1 MKEKVLAAL
10 SAINGQYNFPKEQLE
25 KIASTA
31 PAFESEDKISSWVDS
46 LKPMLGLM
54 QSYADSRV
62 TAQSKEL
69 VQLREELDAAKKARV
84 DGSGSLSDDL
94 EKRLGVMLD
103 SRLSAYREQ
112 MDELSK
118 ANKELVERVRQSEAT
133 DKERQFSEI
142 KKRVAGEL
150 GISEDLLSLVDGKL
164 DASMDE
170 SKINEVLSD
179 CKKKLVANGLKT
191 VETQSYNAGS
201 KELAN
206 ERAKAYLEQF
216 KARQNGNQ

>member
-31 PAFESEDKISSWVDS
+31 PAFESEDKIVSWVDS

-84 DGSGSLSDDL
+84 EGVGSLSDDL
-94 EKRLGVMLD
+94 EKRLGVIL
-103 SRLSAYREQ
+103 Y
-112 MDELSK
+112 
-118 ANKELVERVRQSEAT
+118 
-133 DKERQFSEI
+133 
-142 KKRVAGEL
+142 
-150 GISEDLLSLVDGKL
+150 
-164 DASMDE
+164 
-170 SKINEVLSD
+170 
-179 CKKKLVANGLKT
+179 
-191 VETQSYNAGS
+191 GS
-201 KELAN
+201 
-206 ERAKAYLEQF
+206 
-216 KARQNGNQ
+216 